1 MGARKRIAQMVGTL
15 EQERWER
22 TDVPVEYKAI
32 FEQVIGKQ
40 HDSEID
46 TGSPDAGVERYLHV
60 EGLPFIVVPAVLTLV
75 QLLKG
80 YVQLCRDFDTLAA
93 EIIQRMASLLREF
106 NKKTHQLVLKGE
118 AVQKQT
124 LKKITA

>member
-32 FEQVIGKQ
+32 LEQVIGKQ

-80 YVQLCRDFDTLAA
+80 YVQL
-93 EIIQRMASLLREF
+93 S
-106 NKKTHQLVLKGE
+106 
-118 AVQKQT
+118 
-124 LKKITA
+124 